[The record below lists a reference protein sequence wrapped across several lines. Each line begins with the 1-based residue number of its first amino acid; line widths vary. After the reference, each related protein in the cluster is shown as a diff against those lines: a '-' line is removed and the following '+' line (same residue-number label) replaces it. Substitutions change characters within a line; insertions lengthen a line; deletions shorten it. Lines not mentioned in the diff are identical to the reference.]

1 MKPRAPSELRRL
13 ALLGLGWVLILT
25 APLTAP
31 LPGPGATI
39 MFLAGLAI
47 LLRNSAW
54 ARRRWVR
61 LKRRWP
67 KLGHLA
73 DRGMRRP
80 SVKRRMARDANRAS
94 ELTSAPPSPNGTAH
108 TAVVEAAI
116 LRSETQEFYDEAD
129 LSAVEPGARSSSR
142 LPQPHGDAGR
152 PQRDSRPPRPRP
164 QQAVGVSTSPA
175 EQAGDISIISKRRDF
190 LAANKGKRAPMPGF
204 VLLVH
209 DRGDGDPA
217 MRVGFT
223 VTKKIGNAVVRNRMK
238 RRLRALS
245 RELLPD
251 SGIRG
256 ADHILI
262 GREGGVERD
271 FAAMRAELAK
281 ALAKVARA

>member
-1 MKPRAPSELRRL
+1 MKPRPPSEIRRL
-13 ALLGLGWVLILT
+13 AMLGLGWLLIVT

-39 MFLAGLAI
+39 MFLGGVAL
-47 LLRNSAW
+47 LLRNSEW
-54 ARRRWVR
+54 AKRQYVR
-61 LKRRWP
+61 FKRRWP
-67 KLGHLA
+67 KLGHYA

-80 SVKRRMARDANRAS
+80 SVARRIARDEGEVAAGTAAAD
-94 ELTSAPPSPNGTAH
+94 ELTFDAPSPNGTAD
-108 TAVVEAAI
+108 TAVEQAAI
-116 LRSETQEFYDEAD
+116 LRSEIRELRNEAD
-129 LSAVEPGARSSSR
+129 LSAVEPGARPPAR
-142 LPQPHGDAGR
+142 LPQPHGDSGR
-152 PQRDSRPPRPRP
+152 PQRDSRPPQPWP
-164 QQAVGVSTSPA
+164 QEAVGVTTLTL
-175 EQAGDISIISKRRDF
+175 RRDF

-209 DRGDGDPA
+209 DRADGDPA

-256 ADHILI
+256 ADHVLI
-262 GREGGVERD
+262 GREGGIERD
-271 FAAMRAELAK
+271 YAAMRAELTK
-281 ALAKVARA
+281 ALAKVAR